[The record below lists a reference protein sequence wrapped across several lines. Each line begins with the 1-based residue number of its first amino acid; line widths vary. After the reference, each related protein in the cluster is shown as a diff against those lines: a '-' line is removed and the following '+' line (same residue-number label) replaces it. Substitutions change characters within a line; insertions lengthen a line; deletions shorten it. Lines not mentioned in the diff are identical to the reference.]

1 MGRWLTRVRR
11 LCTGK
16 EEAFAIVEYSLLLAL
31 IALICVAAITLLGSK
46 LSSFFALVA
55 GSI

>member
-1 MGRWLTRVRR
+1 MERWLTRARG
-11 LCTGK
+11 LCTQ
-16 EEAFAIVEYSLLLAL
+16 EEGFAVVEYGLLLAL

>member
-1 MGRWLTRVRR
+1 MERWLTRARR
-11 LCTGK
+11 FSTG
-16 EEAFAIVEYSLLLAL
+16 EEAFAMVDYGLLLVL